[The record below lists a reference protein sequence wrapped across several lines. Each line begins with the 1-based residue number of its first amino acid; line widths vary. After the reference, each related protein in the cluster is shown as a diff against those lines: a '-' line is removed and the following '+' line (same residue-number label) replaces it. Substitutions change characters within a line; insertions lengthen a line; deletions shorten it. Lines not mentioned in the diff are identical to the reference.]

1 MTAINLLC
9 PHTGGCGGG
18 GTSFFGLYGYVPLDT
33 VWFLGPYKFVYIFT
47 V

>member
-1 MTAINLLC
+1 MTAINVLSF
-9 PHTGGCGGG
+9 HTAGGG
-18 GTSFFGLYGYVPLDT
+18 GDTSFFGLYGYVPLDR